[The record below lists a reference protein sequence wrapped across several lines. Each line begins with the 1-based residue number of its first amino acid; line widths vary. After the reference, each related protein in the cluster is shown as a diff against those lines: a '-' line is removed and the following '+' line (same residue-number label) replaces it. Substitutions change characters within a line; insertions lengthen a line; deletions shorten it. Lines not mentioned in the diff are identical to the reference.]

1 VETARKTYHRF
12 GQFSDALARIR
23 GRIEREPME
32 RRDLQRICW
41 DLGIPGDFDIAQIN
55 WRPDYDH
62 FFYRQ
67 LCRPARNLY
76 LFRDEYIF
84 ALETAAVVETPQL
97 GHATYV
103 FSKPRSMEAFLAA
116 YIRTTK
122 EEIRNNSGNIAETL
136 GFLGRVIHGTSP
148 RAWLAELK
156 AKIGE
161 RADYA
166 AASANVP

>member
-1 VETARKTYHRF
+1 
-12 GQFSDALARIR
+12 
-23 GRIEREPME
+23 ME

-41 DLGIPGDFDIAQIN
+41 DLGIPGDFDIAEIN

-67 LCRPARNLY
+67 LCRRARSLY

-136 GFLGRVIHGTSP
+136 GFLGRVIHGASP

-166 AASANVP
+166 TALAPVRCAPVESDRSGRLVRQLER

>member
-1 VETARKTYHRF
+1 METARKTYHRF

-67 LCRPARNLY
+67 PCRPARNLY

-122 EEIRNNSGNIAETL
+122 EDIRNNSGNIAETL
-136 GFLGRVIHGTSP
+136 GFLGRVIHGASP

-156 AKIGE
+156 AMIGE
-161 RADYA
+161 RNDSA
-166 AASANVP
+166 AAGGGA